1 MRLYQSA
8 LTEEKTAQKTKR
20 AADVTEEK
28 HRGRAAEAG
37 SNGVFIELDAPPKQ
51 SSRFY
56 PADTTT
62 DNWIH

>member
-1 MRLYQSA
+1 MM
-8 LTEEKTAQKTKR
+8 EER
-20 AADVTEEK
+20 

-62 DNWIH
+62 DNWTY